1 MSALAQS
8 LLLALGALGVA
19 TVLGLGSALVWS
31 ACPPG
36 IARLGR
42 LLAGI
47 TLVQPPFLAA
57 NAWLDLTGDLRSSGN
72 TPSGAAWGLGLTI
85 LVLGLT
91 LWPIPA
97 LAVHAAWSRMPVG
110 WLEAEPRSAGL
121 GLFRR
126 HLWPAARPS
135 LGPALGLVGIL
146 AITQFS
152 LPVLFQV
159 KVLPEVVW
167 LSLNTRLDTWGA
179 VTASLPMALVPI
191 LVWRWIGKGPV
202 QWIPG
207 TATGEA
213 ADRLRDRLR
222 GSAFVL
228 ALPWALMAVGLGL
241 GLPWG
246 RLILEPRTWS
256 ELPGALAAGG
266 SATANSLLGA
276 LLGAGAAT
284 GAGLL
289 AVFLQGSRARGPGL
303 LWILF
308 LVPGVVLSVGWI
320 ALLRLPGLGVLA
332 SSPLLFAMALGLRH
346 LAPAWAA
353 VAAAARTA
361 DPDLVHAA
369 QLDGNRF
376 HAFRTGLW
384 PQIRGKVFA
393 TAGIVYLLALWDV
406 ESVLLV
412 APPGGETLAMRI
424 FNLLHYGHAT
434 QVNALC
440 VVLAVLGA
448 VPWIL
453 GPPLLR
459 WLTPKRS
466 ESEEG
471 GQR

>member
-8 LLLALGALGVA
+8 LLLALGALVVA

-31 ACPPG
+31 ATSSG
-36 IARLGR
+36 TARLGR

-57 NAWLDLTGDLRSSGN
+57 NAWLDLTGSLRSAGN
-72 TPSGAAWGLGLTI
+72 TTSGAAWGLALTI

-97 LAVHAAWSRMPVG
+97 LAAHAAWSRMPVD
-110 WLEAEPRSAGL
+110 WLDAEPRSSGL

-126 HLWPAARPS
+126 HLWPAARPA

-146 AITQFS
+146 AITQFT

-179 VTASLPMALVPI
+179 VVASLPMALVPF

-202 QWIPG
+202 HWMSG
-207 TATGEA
+207 AVTGEA
-213 ADRLRDRLR
+213 DERLR
-222 GSAFVL
+222 GRLHGTVVAL
-228 ALPWALMAVGLGL
+228 ALPSALLALALGL

-246 RLILEPRTWS
+246 RLVLEPRTWS
-256 ELPGALAAGG
+256 ELPGALAAGR

-289 AVFLQGSRARGPGL
+289 AVFLQRSRVRGPGL

-320 ALLRLPGLGVLA
+320 ALLRIPGLGVLA
-332 SSPLLFAMALGLRH
+332 SSPLLFAMASGLRH

-353 VAAAARTA
+353 VAAAARSA

-376 HAFRTGLW
+376 QAFRTGLW

-406 ESVLLV
+406 ESVLLL
-412 APPGGETLAMRI
+412 APPGSETLAMRI

-448 VPWIL
+448 VPWLI

-459 WLTPKRS
+459 WLGSPGTKS
-466 ESEEG
+466 GEG
-471 GQR
+471 APR